1 MVVVPSGAS
10 VTGKARFRPAAIGV
24 LALTVLAGCGST
36 GVVTIGPG
44 ESLNAAAKRAGRDGI
59 VKLEAGTYPAQTVNT
74 GTMGDCYTQRATAQT
89 RDCRTFLVP
98 QGAKVRMGNL
108 RIEGSGTALLA
119 QRGDLTIDGLY
130 TLGPSSENVVRGA
143 VIDPADGDPGIY
155 LGQASRWAIYD
166 SEVKGVTDNDG
177 VDIYGGNA
185 GGSDVLLDGL
195 AVHDVHITPASCQHT
210 DGVQV
215 AGTTGPPQ
223 NAVTITNS
231 HVYDVDQ
238 NADIQLDSTPEGR
251 GAGHVIAGNTLD
263 TVRYVATSCVPTPYP
278 RSVTLSG
285 NQIRVENNVAAQP
298 FFVYPGSGSVTANR
312 APAPQFSG
320 GASCSTYLFSAN
332 VWSANPYG
340 TRCP

>member
-1 MVVVPSGAS
+1 MVAVPSRRA
-10 VTGKARFRPAAIGV
+10 VTGNTRFRPAAVGL

-59 VKLEAGTYPAQTVNT
+59 VKLQTGTYPAQTINT
-74 GTMGDCYTQRATAQT
+74 GTTGDCYTRRLDAQT

-98 QGAKVRMGNL
+98 QGEHVRLGNL
-108 RIEGSGTALLA
+108 RVEGAGTAILA
-119 QRGDLTIDGLY
+119 TRGDLEIAGLY

-143 VIDPADGDPGIY
+143 IVDPADGDPGIY
-155 LGQASRWAIYD
+155 LGQASRWAVYD
-166 SEVKGVTDNDG
+166 TEVKGVTDNDG

-210 DGVQV
+210 DGIQV

-223 NAVTITNS
+223 NRVTITNS

-251 GAGHVIAGNTLD
+251 GAGHVITGNILD
-263 TVRYVATSCVPTPYP
+263 TVRYTPTSCVPTPYP

-285 NQIRVENNVAAQP
+285 NQIRVEGNTAAQP
-298 FFVYPGSGSVTANR
+298 FFVYPGSGSVSANH

-320 GASCSTYLFSAN
+320 GASCSTYAFSAN

-340 TRCP
+340 TRCQ